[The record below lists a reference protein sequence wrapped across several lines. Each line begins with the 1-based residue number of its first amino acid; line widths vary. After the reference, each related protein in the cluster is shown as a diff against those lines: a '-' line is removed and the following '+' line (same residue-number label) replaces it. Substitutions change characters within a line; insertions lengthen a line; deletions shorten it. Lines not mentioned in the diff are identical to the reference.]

1 MTVKFNINFL
11 KEKNIKVRQKGWLY
25 LKEFSLA
32 SRGGKKSFK
41 SVSEMKSYQ
50 EDKIISQSLLS
61 LPV

>member
-32 SRGGKKSFK
+32 SRGEKKSFK